1 MSVARTYLVC
11 YDIANPKRLRRVAKI
26 LCGYG
31 IRIQES
37 VFYCT
42 MPEIMRARLVQE
54 ITPVINKDED
64 QVVLVDQ
71 GTNPDVVKSFIT
83 IGKKIASIPHIIVV

>member
-1 MSVARTYLVC
+1 MSEARTYLVC
-11 YDIANPKRLRRVAKI
+11 YDIANPGRLRKVARI

-42 MPEIMRARLVQE
+42 MPDMLRARLIQE
-54 ITPVINKDED
+54 ISMVIHNDDD
-64 QVVLVDQ
+64 QVLLVDQ
-71 GTNPDVVKSFIT
+71 GVNPNIVKSFVT
-83 IGKKIASIPHIIVV
+83 IGKKIRTLPHIIIV